1 MNNTLSISDAEW
13 EVMKVIWK
21 KDKITANEI
30 IDELSKNIDWKANT
44 IKTLINRLLKKGVIS
59 FQKNGKE
66 YLYYSV
72 ASEEECVK
80 AESETFLKKVFNGS
94 VNSMI
99 LNFVKSEKLSEK
111 DIEELKQILNKA
123 EN

>member
-1 MNNTLSISDAEW
+1 MNNALNISDSEW
-13 EVMKVIWK
+13 EVMKIIWK

-30 IDELSKNIDWKANT
+30 IEELSKNIEWKSNT
-44 IKTLINRLLKKGVIS
+44 IKTLINRLLKKGVID

-72 ASEEECVK
+72 VSEEECVK
-80 AESETFLKKVFNGS
+80 SESETFLKKVFNGS

-99 LNFVKSEKLSEK
+99 LNFVKSERLSEK
-111 DIEELKQILNKA
+111 DIEDLKQILNKA